1 MGRVS
6 EKRRFPALQEIS
18 SVRNSLLRPA
28 LAAAVLGLNALSAA
42 AGGFQ
47 ITEQSVLGAGRAYA
61 GIGVDGSDVAGQYYN
76 PAVMTLHPGVQLQ
89 QSVMLIGLN
98 LDYAGDSGAS
108 ENGREKTNVVP
119 SFYISAQFNDV
130 VWAGFSVAVP
140 YGLSTSYGSEWEQKE
155 EGTLSKLTV
164 VDFNPSV
171 AFKISDKLSIGGGA
185 SVQYIKARLG
195 FNLSDVPVAQLN
207 GGNLGN
213 VHVKLDS
220 VAMGFNVGAMWSPAE
235 SVRIGLS
242 YRSAVRHSASGSAAA
257 EPTAVI
263 PSLGAVL
270 LGKQSMDARVDM
282 DAPAWA
288 MLAAAWDVT
297 ERLSLYAA
305 YRWTDW
311 SSLQALTVRTPSQSQ
326 SVPTKWKDA
335 HLFSLGYD
343 FRVTPFWTF
352 RSGLGYEE
360 SPVADSRYRVGT
372 IPDADRWWF
381 ALGSSFRFSENF
393 QADISFAHLH
403 GVHNR
408 DLYRQTA
415 SGSSRIG
422 KFRRLD
428 GFLGGVQ
435 VQYRF

>member
-1 MGRVS
+1 MRCPLS
-6 EKRRFPALQEIS
+6 F
-18 SVRNSLLRPA
+18 PA
-28 LAAAVLGLNALSAA
+28 LAAAALSLSAA
-42 AGGFQ
+42 GALAGGFQ

-76 PAVMTLHPGVQLQ
+76 PASMTLHPGVQLQ

-98 LDYAGDSGAS
+98 LDYASDSGAS
-108 ENGREKTNVVP
+108 ENGREKTNTVP
-119 SFYISAQFNDV
+119 SFYISAQLNDI
-130 VWAGFSVAVP
+130 VWAGFSVSVP
-140 YGLSTSYGSEWEQKE
+140 YGLSTSYGRNWEQKE

-171 AFKISDKLSIGGGA
+171 AFRISDKLSIGGGA

-207 GGNLGN
+207 GGSLGN

-220 VAMGFNVGAMWSPAE
+220 VAMGFNLGVMWSPAE
-235 SVRIGLS
+235 NVRIGAS
-242 YRSAVRHSASGSAAA
+242 YRSAVRHSASGSATA
-257 EPTAVI
+257 EPTALI
-263 PSLGAVL
+263 PNLGAVL
-270 LGKQSMDARVDM
+270 LGRQTMDARVDM

-288 MLAAAWDVT
+288 MLAAAWDVS
-297 ERLSLYAA
+297 ERLSLYAT

-311 SSLQALTVRTPSQSQ
+311 SSLQALTVRTPSASQ

-343 FRVTPFWTF
+343 FRVTPRWTF

-381 ALGSSFRFSENF
+381 ALGSSFRFSESL
-393 QADISFAHLH
+393 QADFSFAHLH

-408 DLYRQTA
+408 DLYKQTA
-415 SGSSRIG
+415 SGCSRIG